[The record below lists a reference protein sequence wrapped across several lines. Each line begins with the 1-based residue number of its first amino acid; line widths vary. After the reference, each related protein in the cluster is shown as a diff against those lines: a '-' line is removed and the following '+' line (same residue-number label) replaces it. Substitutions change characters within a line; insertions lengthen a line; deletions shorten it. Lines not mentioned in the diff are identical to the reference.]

1 MSVKIGILLCGI
13 AFLVL
18 PAVAED
24 CTDSDKCGSCTQYK
38 FTDSTKTSVSCES
51 CSFLRVAIKD
61 KTMRLTSV
69 SSTNKIGDY
78 LCNSAL
84 MWVVVIAL
92 IILGVCCLGCAVW
105 LLVFKPFQVHAAKKS
120 TDGSTFNARPEEH
133 SVEIDHVVVQPHYY
147 RPEASNSF
155 EAEYQKEPEAAPVY
169 NYAQEPNYSVNNN
182 LY

>member
-105 LLVFKPFQVHAAKKS
+105 HCARLLRLRRLLRKVP
-120 TDGSTFNARPEEH
+120 T
-133 SVEIDHVVVQPHYY
+133 
-147 RPEASNSF
+147 
-155 EAEYQKEPEAAPVY
+155 APLLMQGRK
-169 NYAQEPNYSVNNN
+169 NTA
-182 LY
+182 